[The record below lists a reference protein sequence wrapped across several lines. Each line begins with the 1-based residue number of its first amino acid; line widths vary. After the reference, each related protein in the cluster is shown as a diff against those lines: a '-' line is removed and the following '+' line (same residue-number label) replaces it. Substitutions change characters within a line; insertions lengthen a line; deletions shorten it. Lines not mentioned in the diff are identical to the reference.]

1 MNDGARFDEA
11 GHRAVSGDRGS
22 FADRLILW
30 QRKHG
35 RLDLPWQNTRDP
47 YRIWLS
53 EVMLQQTQVATAT
66 PFYYRFLE
74 RFPDVQSLAAADRED
89 VLALWSGLGY
99 YSRARNLHKAA
110 VQVAAIGGFPAA
122 REDLEALAGVGRST
136 AAAISVFSAGRRE
149 AILDGNVKRVLARH
163 FAIDGFPGASAVQ
176 KEMWALAES
185 LLPSAGIETYTQ
197 ALMDLGATVCQR
209 AKPLC
214 SRCPVRESC
223 GAFATNRVNELPGRK
238 ARKPLP
244 HKTTVM
250 PILLHRGKVML
261 VRRPESGIWGGMSSL
276 PEFSTVAGALDA
288 ISAMYGCEIGSQRE
302 LPVLRHGFTHYS
314 LSIQPI
320 VCEITALHPRV
331 TEPGTIW
338 LPVSRAL
345 QASIPAPVRTLLL
358 RIPADGVQ

>member
-1 MNDGARFDEA
+1 MTDLATDEA
-11 GHRAVSGDRGS
+11 GHRAVSADGES

-30 QRKHG
+30 QRRHG

-53 EVMLQQTQVATAT
+53 EVMLQQTQVATVT
-66 PFYYRFLE
+66 PYYHRFLE
-74 RFPDVQSLAAADRED
+74 RFPDVRSLAAADRED

-99 YSRARNLHKAA
+99 YSRARNLHNAA
-110 VQVAAIGGFPAA
+110 VQVAAMGGFPQA
-122 REDLEALAGVGRST
+122 REELEALAGVGRST

-163 FAIDGFPGASAVQ
+163 FAIDGFPGSGSVQ
-176 KEMWALAES
+176 QEMWRLAES

-214 SRCPVRESC
+214 DRCPVRDSC
-223 GAFATNRVNELPGRK
+223 AAYATNRVDELPTRK

-250 PILLHRGKVML
+250 PILLHRGSVML

-276 PEFSTVAGALDA
+276 PEFATVAGALDA
-288 ISAMYGCEIGSQRE
+288 IPAMYGCEVGAQRK
-302 LPVLRHGFTHYS
+302 LPVLKHGFTHYS
-314 LSIQPI
+314 LSIRPI
-320 VCEITALHPRV
+320 VCEITSMNSRA

-338 LPVSRAL
+338 LPVARAL
-345 QASIPAPVRTLLL
+345 EASIPAPVRTLLL
-358 RIPADGVQ
+358 RIPVDGIQ